1 MRLLYLSI
9 VKTIHLD
16 LLNENLQ
23 KWLEICIPGWC
34 FKIPRDKISLGA
46 WYF

>member
-34 FKIPRDKISLGA
+34 FKIPWGKIHLRAG
-46 WYF
+46 